1 MTLYFCMKMKVTV
14 LFWLKDKS
22 PYDVASN
29 LLAAAKQPIGDL
41 SNTPY
46 KQLTHVCPGHIPPLF
61 VQTSLNQIPRV
72 RSRLPTNRPT
82 NDRPRWIGLNFRFR
96 RPSCVAHPRCGA
108 GASPLACAN
117 RRYSTWPFPRQ
128 AHHRIHHS
136 SPSGKWYGLIT
147 PKTLQWHRRRVVNIL

>member
-29 LLAAAKQPIGDL
+29 LLAAARQPTGDL

-46 KQLTHVCPGHIPPLF
+46 KQLTLVCPGHIPPLF

-72 RSRLPTNRPT
+72 RIRLPTNRPT
-82 NDRPRWIGLNFRFR
+82 TDRPRWIGLNFRFR
-96 RPSCVAHPRCGA
+96 RPSCVAHPRYATVRGLLPWRA
-108 GASPLACAN
+108 RIDATRLDHSPV
-117 RRYSTWPFPRQ
+117 
-128 AHHRIHHS
+128 
-136 SPSGKWYGLIT
+136 KLIT
-147 PKTLQWHRRRVVNIL
+147 APTIPRRVENGTV